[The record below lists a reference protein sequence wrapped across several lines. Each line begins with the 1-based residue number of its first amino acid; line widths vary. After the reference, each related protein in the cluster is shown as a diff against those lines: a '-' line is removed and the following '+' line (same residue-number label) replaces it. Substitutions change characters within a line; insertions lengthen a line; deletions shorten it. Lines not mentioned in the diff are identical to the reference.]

1 MLICKCISSI
11 DMMLQLVFVSELTV
25 AIGQN
30 SIKYARHC
38 TLRPMSCSL
47 NKETQAKQELLGLDS
62 IMIIWV

>member
-1 MLICKCISSI
+1 
-11 DMMLQLVFVSELTV
+11 MMLQLVFVSELTV
-25 AIGQN
+25 AIGQKY
-30 SIKYARHC
+30 IKYARHC